1 MHITERLAIV
11 KIEICLEMI
20 RCLTCTVPVNL

>member
-11 KIEICLEMI
+11 KIEVTLEMI
-20 RCLTCTVPVNL
+20 RCLACTVLVKL

>member
-11 KIEICLEMI
+11 KIEASLEMI
-20 RCLTCTVPVNL
+20 RCLACTVPVNL